1 MKCQRCGQEI
11 TADGIYTY
19 REQTLCEEC
28 YIKAIS
34 PEKECDPWASYLSS
48 RERRVSERRG
58 EDSLTETE
66 KAIYEFIKRNSK
78 VTREEIQD
86 KFHLAAGD
94 LDPQLNVLMHAELI
108 KEHGEGDTM
117 YLIPIPVARG

>member
-1 MKCQRCGQEI
+1 MKCQRCRQEI
-11 TADGIYTY
+11 TDDDMHTY
-19 REQTLCEEC
+19 HGQTLCEEC

-58 EDSLTETE
+58 EESLTENE

-78 VTREEIQD
+78 VTREEIRD
-86 KFHLAAGD
+86 KFHLSASD
-94 LDPQLNVLMHAELI
+94 LNPQLSVLMHAELI

-117 YLIPIPVARG
+117 YLIPIPVARE